1 MIPDSSIADTS
12 HGIIVRAEGPASGT
26 LLFAKAS
33 RACRCWGPS
42 SDPQRTPPR
51 LLGGLPLPRGV
62 LEINGTLGTLRS
74 PSVSPGQA
82 PPFGRKWKTRC
93 MHGARWSWADSPARP
108 SSTGGCSLAAAVVV
122 RASRPFRPGLA
133 RFRRVPSL
141 TAPHDARRRTPRRT
155 LAATG
160 FNQAAGF
167 RARGNPRF
175 LRSPAPARR
184 SVRGRTRPAGH
195 FLRLRRRA
203 PSPCVRWPR
212 GL

>member
-1 MIPDSSIADTS
+1 MVSLS
-12 HGIIVRAEGPASGT
+12 VRRVPLPEPSCLLRPLVLVGAGGLLQT
-26 LLFAKAS
+26 LNG
-33 RACRCWGPS
+33 RRHACW
-42 SDPQRTPPR
+42 
-51 LLGGLPLPRGV
+51 GGLPLPRGV

-82 PPFGRKWKTRC
+82 PPFGRKWKTGC